1 MGKPEHL
8 ALGVVAG
15 ALSAALFA
23 SALADSGG
31 LAAVFPVHF
40 TSLPILFAS
49 VSLGAAPFAAA
60 CATGVLGVAVGSGA
74 GFYGGLIYMGI
85 HLVPV
90 SLIYVRL
97 HFAKQNLDTPGFIG
111 RLVCELTVLAAV
123 ALLIILA
130 GAGFDV
136 SRLTED
142 VAVAFG
148 KLLGAAAPD
157 VPSDARETFVA
168 ELVRYFPGFVAVWWL
183 LSLVVCAVLAQAAAR
198 RFGMA
203 SFPTPQYRAFE
214 VPVWLVGLFLVTL
227 LPAAL
232 LRGNVASVAGSFA
245 LLFGTPLLLQGLAVI
260 HTVSRSWPGRRLL
273 LFACY
278 GSLIWPFAPLAWALV
293 TALGVIE
300 HFGRFRR
307 PHLV

>member
-8 ALGVVAG
+8 ALGLAAG

-23 SALADSGG
+23 SALAESGG
-31 LAAVFPVHF
+31 FAAVFPVHF

-49 VSLGAAPFAAA
+49 VSLGGAAFAVA
-60 CATGVLGVAVGSGA
+60 CATGALGVAVGSGA
-74 GFYGGLIYMGI
+74 GMSAGLIYTGI

-90 SLIYVRL
+90 GLIYLRL
-97 HFAKQNLDTPGFIG
+97 QFARQTADTPAFAG
-111 RLVCELTVLAAV
+111 RLVSELTVLAAL
-123 ALLIILA
+123 ALLIVLA
-130 GAGFDV
+130 GAGFDP

-148 KLLGAAAPD
+148 QLLGAAAPE
-157 VPSDARETFVA
+157 VPADARAAFIEEF
-168 ELVRYFPGFVAVWWL
+168 VRYFPGFVAVWWL
-183 LSLVVCAVLAQAAAR
+183 LSLVICAVLAQTAAR
-198 RFGMA
+198 RIGMA
-203 SFPTPQYRAFE
+203 RFPTPPYRAFE

-232 LRGNVASVAGSFA
+232 LQGNVASVAGSFA

-300 HFGRFRR
+300 QFGRFRR